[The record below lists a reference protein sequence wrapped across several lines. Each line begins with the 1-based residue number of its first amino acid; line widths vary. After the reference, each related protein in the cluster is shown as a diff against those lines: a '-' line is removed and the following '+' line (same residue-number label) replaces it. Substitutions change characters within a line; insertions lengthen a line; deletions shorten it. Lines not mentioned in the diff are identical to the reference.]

1 MKFKNIPDTLKPRER
16 LINYG
21 AEHISD
27 DELLSIILKT
37 GTKDKNVKELA
48 LDILSQYKEITK
60 LKNIKYQQLI
70 TIPGIGKA
78 KASEIIATIELG
90 RRIFQKT
97 TEEQLIECTSVKNIV
112 DYFGYLFKDKKQEE
126 FYVIYLDNKKRYIA
140 KKLLFI
146 GSINYSIA
154 HPREI
159 FKEAYLLSASS
170 IICIHNHPSGDVTP
184 SRADDL
190 ITNKIKEIGLLHE
203 IHLIDHL
210 IIGKNNYYSYFDN
223 NKI

>member
-159 FKEAYLLSASS
+159 FKEAYLLSAS
-170 IICIHNHPSGDVTP
+170 
-184 SRADDL
+184 
-190 ITNKIKEIGLLHE
+190 
-203 IHLIDHL
+203 
-210 IIGKNNYYSYFDN
+210 
-223 NKI
+223 

>member
-112 DYFGYLFKDKKQEE
+112 DHFGYLFKDKKQEE

>member
-60 LKNIKYQQLI
+60 LKKIKYQQLI

-112 DYFGYLFKDKKQEE
+112 DHFGYLFKDKKQEE